1 MKKEYFDFIKSLS
14 GISYLEYHI
23 TYLISPVF
31 TGVKPASLIGIDN
44 NNKQLLSLWKEAGDD
59 YLKALNL
66 KSITLKKYDD
76 KDILLIYNEEALLNS
91 INEEGN
97 KDFLQKLGYTNFHNL
112 DEILV
117 QLYERYNK
125 YHCPHEIG
133 IFLGIPLS
141 DVEAFINCEGKQCL
155 LCGYWKV
162 FSNEEKAKELFR
174 IYDKSRELVI
184 TYSLLGK
191 DVSWIVNTIRTSQLC
206 A

>member
-1 MKKEYFDFIKSLS
+1 MKKEYFDFMKSLS

-31 TGVKPASLIGIDN
+31 TGFKPASLIGIDN
-44 NNKQLLSLWKEAGDD
+44 NDKHLLSLWEKVGDE
-59 YLKALNL
+59 YLKNLNL
-66 KSITLKKYDD
+66 KSITLKKYDN
-76 KDILLIYNEEALLNS
+76 KDILLIYNEETLLNS
-91 INEEGN
+91 INEDGN
-97 KDFLQKLGYTNFHNL
+97 KAFLQRIGYTNFEDL
-112 DEILV
+112 DEILS

-133 IFLGIPLS
+133 IFLGIPLP
-141 DVEAFINCEGKQCL
+141 DVEAFMDCEGKQCL
-155 LCGYWKV
+155 MCGYWKV

-174 IYDKSRELVI
+174 IYDKSKELVI

-191 DVSWIVNTIRTSQLC
+191 DVAWIAETLRDSQFC